1 MIKILSLNGLMN
13 DVLWNSLARFSSA
26 GISFI
31 ITLILMTLLE
41 VPEYGEF
48 VVYFSLF
55 STIPFFLDLGLNT
68 SFISLGSIIKIESA
82 SKLADYSSTFFSIKL
97 LIVVAISIVAV
108 GLLVFNQIGL
118 TLFYTVMLGGILGL
132 WESFLTLFKLEQQF
146 KRLSVLLPLRNVMAF
161 IGVITVYYSS
171 ISDTWN
177 NYLLAVMIAPLIMSA
192 VVYFQSFTFI
202 KIVVNFSIVKR
213 IAQSSI
219 WITLFTVVTA
229 IHARADIYMIKYFTT
244 TGYLNRNELG
254 IFSAAFSLLT
264 VANLMTS
271 TFSEALLPNFSRQT
285 DHSYFQKFYQHLI
298 KTIPFAVLGAIFLS
312 ITLYFTF
319 MYGFN
324 GKYLESTSLILFM
337 IGGTLCNFY
346 LHTINTI
353 FYPLRS
359 TYVVFLSILIIFI
372 INIIGGFTL
381 IPKYGAFGAAIM
393 NFVAPF
399 IGLLVA
405 ITFLNH
411 LLNRNERAGV

>member
-1 MIKILSLNGLMN
+1 MN